1 MKKIIADEDELLE
14 ARKNG
19 EITQNDVES
28 AYNTLKYLEEKYVN
42 NIVKL
47 KEFTEN
53 LKRNYIK
60 NRRCYFWQKI

>member
-1 MKKIIADEDELLE
+1 MKKIIADENELLE
-14 ARKNG
+14 VRKNG

-60 NRRCYFWQKI
+60 NRR